1 VTLFGPRVAGRAL
14 AFLASLACLATVVAA
29 QPPLGQMS
37 GIPLPDSQLP
47 DATVTVRIIRGA
59 VTNNVAGQE
68 VQLRQGDV
76 VETATTDSEGRATF
90 LTLTAGEQAQAS
102 TVLDSQLLQSQ
113 AFAVPG
119 RGGVRLMLVGADPDV
134 PVVPDVPSRPG
145 AVSFGEDSWA
155 QIELVEGSIEV
166 YYFFEVVNPGDAPVD
181 SAVPIV
187 LDLPDGAEGTTV
199 LQGSAPRTVAS
210 GPRVE
215 LPGPFD
221 PGVTP
226 LHVAYILPYS
236 GESLVVSQPLPVD
249 LDSVLVSVEK
259 WGTMDFVSRQVERRM
274 EVPSET
280 PSRSP
285 YVVGAGPAIRNGEP
299 LVLELVGLPHR
310 STLPTTVTLVIAA
323 CIVGF
328 GVWTSSGSVG
338 PTSGSK
344 RGQALEGRREKLFAD
359 LVKVERQHR
368 AGTIGSTKHSSRR
381 DELVR
386 ALEKVYRE
394 LEASPIS

>member
-1 VTLFGPRVAGRAL
+1 MPFGPRVVGLTLVSLAL
-14 AFLASLACLATVVAA
+14 LACLVTVVAA

-37 GIPLPDSQLP
+37 GIPLPDPELP
-47 DATVTVRIIRGA
+47 DGTITVRVIRGA
-59 VTNNVAGQE
+59 ITNNVAGQD
-68 VQLRQGDV
+68 VQLRQGDT

-90 LTLTAGEQAQAS
+90 LALDAGQQAQAS

-113 AFAVPG
+113 SFAVPG

-134 PVVPDVPSRPG
+134 PVVPSRPG
-145 AVSFGEDSWA
+145 AVTFGEDSWV
-155 QIELVEGSIEV
+155 QIELVEESIEV
-166 YYFFEVVNPGDAPVD
+166 YYFFEVVNPGTAPVD

-199 LQGSAPRTVAS
+199 LPGSSPRTVAS
-210 GPRVE
+210 GRRVE

-274 EVPSET
+274 EVPAET
-280 PSRSP
+280 RSRSP
-285 YVVGAGPAIRNGEP
+285 YVVGAGPAIRSGEP
-299 LVLELVGLPHR
+299 LVLELIGLPHR

-323 CIVGF
+323 CIVGC
-328 GVWTSSGSVG
+328 GVWTTRGSVD

-344 RGQALEGRREKLFAD
+344 RGQALEVRREKLFAD
-359 LVKVERQHR
+359 LVKVERHYR
-368 AGTIGSTKHSSRR
+368 AGKIGSTKHSSRR
-381 DELVR
+381 GELVR

>member
-1 VTLFGPRVAGRAL
+1 
-14 AFLASLACLATVVAA
+14 
-29 QPPLGQMS
+29 MS

-47 DATVTVRIIRGA
+47 DATVTVRVIRGA

-68 VQLRQGDV
+68 VQLRQGDA

-90 LTLTAGEQAQAS
+90 LTLNAGEQAQAS

-113 AFAVPG
+113 SFAVPG

-134 PVVPDVPSRPG
+134 PVVPSRPG
-145 AVSFGEDSWA
+145 AVTFGEDSWA

-199 LQGSAPRTVAS
+199 LQGSSPRTVAS

-236 GESLVVSQPLPVD
+236 GESLMVSQPLPVD

-280 PSRSP
+280 RGRSP
-285 YVVGAGPAIRNGEP
+285 YVVGAGPAVRSGEP

-323 CIVGF
+323 CIGGF
-328 GVWTSSGSVG
+328 GVWASLGSVD

-344 RGQALEGRREKLFAD
+344 RGQVLGARREKLFAD

-368 AGTIGSTKHSSRR
+368 AGKIGSTKHSSRR

>member
-1 VTLFGPRVAGRAL
+1 MTPIRPRVVSRAL
-14 AFLASLACLATVVAA
+14 STLASLACLATVVAA

-37 GIPLPDSQLP
+37 GIPLPDAQLP
-47 DATVTVRIIRGA
+47 DATVTVRVIRGA

-68 VQLRQGDV
+68 VQLRQGDR

-113 AFAVPG
+113 SFAVPG

-134 PVVPDVPSRPG
+134 PNVPDVPSRPG
-145 AVSFGEDSWA
+145 AVTFGEDSWA

-166 YYFFEVVNPGDAPVD
+166 YYFFEVVNPGNAPVD

-187 LDLPDGAEGTTV
+187 LDLPDGSEGTTV
-199 LQGSAPRTVAS
+199 LQGSSPRTVAS

-259 WGTMDFVSRQVERRM
+259 WGTMDFVSRQIERRM

-280 PSRSP
+280 RGRSP
-285 YVVGAGPAIRNGEP
+285 YVVGAGPAIRSGEP

-328 GVWTSSGSVG
+328 GVWTSSGSLD

-344 RGQALEGRREKLFAD
+344 RGQALEARREKLFAD

-368 AGTIGSTKHSSRR
+368 AGKIGSTKHSSRR